1 MKFGLLPNEGAPA
14 YRYWQRQRISMRHG
28 QYTGLRR
35 GHTGENRTER
45 AQPPG

>member
-28 QYTGLRR
+28 QYT
-35 GHTGENRTER
+35 TFSTI
-45 AQPPG
+45 

>member
-28 QYTGLRR
+28 QYTTLSKIYQ
-35 GHTGENRTER
+35 EK
-45 AQPPG
+45 P